1 MANHERHDSDIG
13 KGAVEQEAPGQ
24 QGNNTRD
31 GQTGQLPHRTE
42 DPLIKGNDTD
52 FPEPGENPEHSG
64 ERVAPATPSG
74 NPEGDHPTQDP
85 GHQQKQNQN
94 DQKEDPLAA

>member
-1 MANHERHDSDIG
+1 MTRHESHDADSA
-13 KGAVEQEAPGQ
+13 KGAVEQEAPDQ
-24 QGNNTRD
+24 KGNNTRD

-42 DPLIKGNDTD
+42 NPLIKGNDTD

-64 ERVAPATPSG
+64 ERVAPETSR
-74 NPEGDHPTQDP
+74 NPEGEHQTQDP
-85 GHQQKQNQN
+85 GHRQKQNQN